1 MYKFTCGEKGAS
13 NCPEMF
19 MFMDYAYGHKCVYKN
34 ICDYIDI
41 VCFCH

>member
-13 NCPEMF
+13 NCPETS
-19 MFMDYAYGHKCVYKN
+19 MFMDYAYGHNCMCKH

>member
-19 MFMDYAYGHKCVYKN
+19 MFMDYAYGHNCVCKH